1 MEGPGGYQ
9 FVGRTVQMWNRFRM
23 TKEFTKPWLLRFF
36 DQIRFYPV
44 SHEELLRLRADFPYG
59 RFSPK
64 IEEGEFRLRDYRAFL
79 ESISTEAAAFKE
91 HQQQAFEAERERWAA
106 AGFSVTDELVTPSS
120 TTEIPLP
127 EGGRFVDSPV
137 TGSMWKVQVQPGD
150 TVKEGDL
157 LFIVESMKTEIGIT
171 APAAGRIH
179 SVAAAEGRP
188 VAAGQH
194 LASLI
199 ES

>member
-1 MEGPGGYQ
+1 
-9 FVGRTVQMWNRFRM
+9 MWNRFRS

-44 SHEELLRLRADFPYG
+44 SHEELLQLRADFPYG

-64 IEEGEFRLRDYRAFL
+64 IEEGEFRLKDYRAFL
-79 ESISTEAAAFKE
+79 ESIATDAATFKQRQQLAFDE
-91 HQQQAFEAERERWAA
+91 ERERWAA
-106 AGFSVTDELVTPSS
+106 AGFNVAEEIAPTAIV
-120 TTEIPLP
+120 TEIELP

-137 TGSMWKVQVQPGD
+137 TGNLWKVLVKPGD
-150 TVKEGDL
+150 QVKEGDL
-157 LFIVESMKTEIGIT
+157 LFIVESMKTEIGIS
-171 APAAGRIH
+171 APATGSIH
-179 SVAAAEGRP
+179 SVPLVEGRP

-194 LASLI
+194 LAALI